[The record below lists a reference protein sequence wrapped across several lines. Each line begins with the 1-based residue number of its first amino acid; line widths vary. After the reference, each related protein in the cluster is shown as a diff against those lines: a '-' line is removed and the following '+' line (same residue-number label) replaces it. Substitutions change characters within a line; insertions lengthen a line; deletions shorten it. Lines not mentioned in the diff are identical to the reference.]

1 MSGECLIITSI
12 FLDYIFSPPSVFWSY
27 WSKVHM
33 STVNWSD
40 NSISPIGLISHSVIG
55 LQVYVTINTFNRSDN
70 KISPIGMICLALLV
84 YIAAL
89 QWIGILF
96 FWRLLILWIQ
106 LDWVTNSK
114 PTFHKVSAD
123 SIPQAWHGVHCSEPI
138 NTQVQEASW

>member
-70 KISPIGMICLALLV
+70 KISPIGMICHALLV
-84 YIAAL
+84 YIAEVDWSIVLL
-89 QWIGILF
+89 QAFNPLNSG
-96 FWRLLILWIQ
+96 RLI
-106 LDWVTNSK
+106 
-114 PTFHKVSAD
+114 HKFKAN
-123 SIPQAWHGVHCSEPI
+123 IP
-138 NTQVQEASW
+138 